1 MRACLINDFFLDNIP
16 AKMEQLGLSQ
26 EGGAA
31 LSTSKSLTSFG
42 EETFGSDSD
51 MNRQDIASG
60 GVAPIVAR
68 ESVFKYHM
76 SKKEKEVR
84 NTQHFNEIFFA
95 PVKIKNS
102 VKFKNRQDIGSGS
115 YCCQGVCFQISHV
128 KKRKRGMSD
137 FRLILEYRS
146 QLYDI

>member
-76 SKKEKEVR
+76 SKKEKEVC

-95 PVKIKNS
+95 SLRNKNS
-102 VKFKNRQDIGSGS
+102 VKFKNSKPN
-115 YCCQGVCFQISHV
+115 Y
-128 KKRKRGMSD
+128 
-137 FRLILEYRS
+137 LW
-146 QLYDI
+146 

>member
-84 NTQHFNEIFFA
+84 NTQHFNEIFFCA
-95 PVKIKNS
+95 V
-102 VKFKNRQDIGSGS
+102 
-115 YCCQGVCFQISHV
+115 
-128 KKRKRGMSD
+128 
-137 FRLILEYRS
+137 
-146 QLYDI
+146 

>member
-1 MRACLINDFFLDNIP
+1 
-16 AKMEQLGLSQ
+16 MEQLGLSQ

-76 SKKEKEVR
+76 SGASFCMVREMTGAVIWLSDHLLKEE
-84 NTQHFNEIFFA
+84 
-95 PVKIKNS
+95 
-102 VKFKNRQDIGSGS
+102 
-115 YCCQGVCFQISHV
+115 
-128 KKRKRGMSD
+128 
-137 FRLILEYRS
+137 S
-146 QLYDI
+146 QVMNQYAK

>member
-1 MRACLINDFFLDNIP
+1 MPDIHSTYMRACLINDSLLDNIP

-76 SKKEKEVR
+76 SKKEKEVCPILDW
-84 NTQHFNEIFFA
+84 FW
-95 PVKIKNS
+95 
-102 VKFKNRQDIGSGS
+102 DIYVDSTL
-115 YCCQGVCFQISHV
+115 F
-128 KKRKRGMSD
+128 
-137 FRLILEYRS
+137 L
-146 QLYDI
+146 

>member
-76 SKKEKEVR
+76 SKKEKEVC

-95 PVKIKNS
+95 SLRNKNS
-102 VKFKNRQDIGSGS
+102 VKFKNSKPNYLWRRN
-115 YCCQGVCFQISHV
+115 FW
-128 KKRKRGMSD
+128 
-137 FRLILEYRS
+137 FRFRHE
-146 QLYDI
+146 